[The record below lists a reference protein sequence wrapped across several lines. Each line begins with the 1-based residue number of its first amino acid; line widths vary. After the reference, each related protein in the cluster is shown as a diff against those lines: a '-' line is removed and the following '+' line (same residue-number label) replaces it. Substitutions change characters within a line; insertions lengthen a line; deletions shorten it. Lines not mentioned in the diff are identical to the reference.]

1 MKTILSVENDP
12 DYHKRYCRNL
22 REAGYRVREADNTA
36 DMVDAV
42 RRERPDLIVLN
53 ASIEQAGEV
62 VDLQEVKEIDRTI
75 PIVLH
80 TNSSLYENDIRY
92 ALVDACV
99 TKSANPELLRQV
111 IDELM
116 EQQKSKR

>member
-12 DYHKRYCRNL
+12 DYHKKYCRNL

-36 DMVDAV
+36 DLVNAV
-42 RRERPDLIVLN
+42 RRERPDLIILDASFEEAGQVVVLHE
-53 ASIEQAGEV
+53 IR
-62 VDLQEVKEIDRTI
+62 EIDKAI
-75 PIVLH
+75 PIILH

-92 ALVDACV
+92 GLVDACV
-99 TKSANPELLRQV
+99 TKSASPEPLRQV

-116 EQQKSKR
+116 KQQKSKR

>member
-62 VDLQEVKEIDRTI
+62 VDLQEVKEIDKTVL
-75 PIVLH
+75 IVLH

-99 TKSANPELLRQV
+99 TKSPNPQLLRQV